1 MIVDEKSCEKGYG
14 VYHKK
19 LHLVIDNITS
29 KAQGHFYQVELQDQ
43 EEEH

>member
-1 MIVDEKSCEKGYG
+1 MKKSCEKGYG

-29 KAQGHFYQVELQDQ
+29 KAQGHLYQVDLQNQ
-43 EEEH
+43 EEEN